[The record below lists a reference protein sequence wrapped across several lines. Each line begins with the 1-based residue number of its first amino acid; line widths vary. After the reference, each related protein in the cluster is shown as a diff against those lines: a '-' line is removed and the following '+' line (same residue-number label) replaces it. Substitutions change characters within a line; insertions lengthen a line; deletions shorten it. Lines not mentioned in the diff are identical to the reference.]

1 LRQLIGDFWE
11 GFVKNF
17 RNEMPPPNLPLGGGM
32 KREIK
37 EDRRR

>member
-1 LRQLIGDFWE
+1 LE
-11 GFVKNF
+11 GVCQKFSKK
-17 RNEMPPPNLPLGGGM
+17 MPPPNLPLGGGM